1 MHLRNLSL
9 FNLYDED
16 IFTLI
21 NQNYLYNTHCVPG
34 SSLSILCVK
43 VHVIMSRKERMYF
56 IIVLTIYF
64 IIYFIITDEK
74 TKHRMFNGFK
84 GAW

>member
-16 IFTLI
+16 VFTLVI
-21 NQNYLYNTHCVPG
+21 QNYLYNTHCVPG

-43 VHVIMSRKERMYF
+43 VHVIMSRKERDVFYHCSHNVF
-56 IIVLTIYF
+56 YHLSYH
-64 IIYFIITDEK
+64 Y
-74 TKHRMFNGFK
+74 R
-84 GAW
+84 

>member
-56 IIVLTIYF
+56 II
-64 IIYFIITDEK
+64 YFIITDEK